1 MIEIKSLPGS
11 EVEIIGEI
19 PVGDFESH
27 REQVIK
33 ELSMEIKIDGFRP
46 GNVPEKILIEKIGEP
61 AVLEKMAVF
70 SLQKEYPG
78 IIKKHRIKAIG
89 RPEIFITKLAKGNPL
104 GYKIKTAVLPE
115 MNLPDY
121 KKIAKESKENIVSED
136 TADIKIQ
143 QQKRLR
149 ILDKIIN
156 AAKVEIPKILIE
168 AEKYKMLNEIKS
180 GVEQIGLKWEDYLNH
195 LKKTEDELL
204 RDWDKDALK
213 RVKYG
218 LALNEI
224 AEREK
229 IEVNEEELNREI
241 DKISAQY
248 KGVDPE
254 RVRIYTYGI
263 IRNEKVFQFLE
274 SC

>member
-1 MIEIKSLPGS
+1 MIEIKLLPGS
-11 EVEIIGEI
+11 EAEIAGEI
-19 PVGDFESH
+19 SANDFESH

-33 ELSMEIKIDGFRP
+33 KLSQEMKIDGFRP
-46 GNVPEKILIEKIGEP
+46 GNVPEKVLIEKIGEP
-61 AVLEKMAVF
+61 AILEKMAVF
-70 SLQKEYPG
+70 TLQKQYPE
-78 IIKKHRIKAIG
+78 IIKRHKIKAIG
-89 RPEIFITKLAKGNPL
+89 RPEILITKLAKGSPL
-104 GYKIKTAVLPE
+104 GFKIKTAVLPE
-115 MNLPDY
+115 IDLPDY
-121 KKIAKESKENIVSED
+121 KKIAG
-136 TADIKIQ
+136 DIKIQ
-143 QQKRLR
+143 QQGRLE

-156 AAKVEIPKILIE
+156 EVKAEIPKILIE
-168 AEKYKMLNEIKS
+168 AEKNKMLGEIRS
-180 GVEQIGLKWEDYLNH
+180 GIEQTGLKWEDYLSH

-229 IEVNEEELNREI
+229 IEVGEEELNKEAE
-241 DKISAQY
+241 KILAQY
-248 KGVDPE
+248 KGVKIDPE
-254 RVRIYTYGI
+254 RIKIYTYGI

>member
-1 MIEIKSLPGS
+1 MIEIKLLPGS
-11 EVEIIGEI
+11 EVEIAGEI
-19 PVGDFESH
+19 SANDFESH
-27 REQVIK
+27 REQVVK
-33 ELSMEIKIDGFRP
+33 KLSQEMKIDGFRP
-46 GNVPEKILIEKIGEP
+46 GNVPEKVLVEKIGEP
-61 AVLEKMAVF
+61 AILEKMAVF
-70 SLQKEYPG
+70 SLQKEYPE
-78 IIKKHRIKAIG
+78 IIKRHKIKALG
-89 RPEIFITKLAKGNPL
+89 QPEILITKLAKSSPL

-115 MNLPDY
+115 IDLPDY
-121 KKIAKESKENIVSED
+121 KKIAGD
-136 TADIKIQ
+136 TKIQ
-143 QQKRLR
+143 QQGRLE

-156 AAKVEIPKILIE
+156 EAKAEIPKILIE
-168 AEKYKMLNEIKS
+168 AEKNKMLEEIRS
-180 GVEQIGLKWEDYLNH
+180 SIEQTGLKWEDYLKH
-195 LKKTEDELL
+195 LKKTEDELMK
-204 RDWDKDALK
+204 DWDKDALK

-229 IEVNEEELNREI
+229 IEVGEEELNKEAE
-241 DKISAQY
+241 KILAQY

>member
-11 EVEIIGEI
+11 EVEIAGEI
-19 PVGDFESH
+19 SAGDFESH

-33 ELSMEIKIDGFRP
+33 KLSQEMKIDGFRP
-46 GNVPEKILIEKIGEP
+46 GNVPEKVLTEKIGES
-61 AVLEKMAVF
+61 AILEKMAAF
-70 SLQKEYPG
+70 TLQKEYPE
-78 IIKKHRIKAIG
+78 IIKRHKIKAIG
-89 RPEIFITKLAKGNPL
+89 QPEILITKLAKDNPL

-115 MNLPDY
+115 IDLPDY
-121 KKIAKESKENIVSED
+121 EKIAKETVILGDV
-136 TADIKIQ
+136 ADIKIQ
-143 QQKRLR
+143 QQRRLE

-156 AAKVEIPKILIE
+156 EAKVEIPKILIE
-168 AEKYKMLNEIKS
+168 AEKNKMLEEIKFS
-180 GVEQIGLKWEDYLNH
+180 MEQSGLKWEDYLSH
-195 LKKTEDELL
+195 LKKTEEELL
-204 RDWDKDALK
+204 MDWDKDALK

-218 LALNEI
+218 LALNEV

-229 IEVNEEELNREI
+229 IEVPQEELNKEAG
-241 DKISAQY
+241 KILAQY

>member
-1 MIEIKSLPGS
+1 MIEIKLLPGS
-11 EVEIIGEI
+11 EVEITGEI
-19 PVGDFESH
+19 LAGDFESY

-33 ELSMEIKIDGFRP
+33 KLSQEIKVDGFRP
-46 GNVPEKILIEKIGEP
+46 GSVPEKILIEKVGEP
-61 AVLEKMAVF
+61 VILEKMAIF
-70 SLQKEYPG
+70 ALQGEYPK
-78 IIKKHRIKAIG
+78 IIQTHKIKAIG
-89 RPEIFITKLAKGNPL
+89 QPEILITKMARGNPL

-115 MNLPDY
+115 IDLPDY
-121 KKIAKESKENIVSED
+121 KKIAKETVVSGD
-136 TADIKIQ
+136 AADIKVQ
-143 QQKRLR
+143 QQRRLE

-156 AAKVEIPKILIE
+156 AARVEIPKILIE
-168 AEKYKMLNEIKS
+168 AEKNKMLEEIKFS
-180 GVEQIGLKWEDYLNH
+180 IEQSGLKWEDYLNH

-229 IEVNEEELNREI
+229 IEVPQDELNKEAE
-241 DKISAQY
+241 KILAQH